1 MPCGLLFQLQLT
13 QVKDITT
20 SPLVFTTSLVSTLHA
35 IFVAELEKASA
46 FQNF

>member
-1 MPCGLLFQLQLT
+1 MGPLVPAAAEPGED
-13 QVKDITT
+13 VAT
-20 SPLVFTTSLVSTLHA
+20 SPLGCATSLVSTLHA